1 MPPVQIRRVPR
12 ISGGHRLK
20 ALLIM
25 AHGSPRPEANDDIR
39 AVAEV
44 IRSRNVYPIVEI
56 GYLDCN
62 EPDIAG
68 AVDLCVA
75 AGAREIIAVPYFLHS
90 GKHFVRDLPDA
101 LKESATRHP
110 GVEIQMGDY
119 IGRQSAMT
127 EVVQNRIAAISP
139 RRERGQG

>member
-1 MPPVQIRRVPR
+1 M
-12 ISGGHRLK
+12 K

-25 AHGSPRPEANDDIR
+25 AHGSPRSEANDDIL

-44 IRSRNVYPIVEI
+44 IRSRNAYPIVEV

-62 EPDIAG
+62 DPDIPA

-75 AGAREIIAVPYFLHS
+75 AGALEIIAVPYFLHS

-101 LKESATRHP
+101 LKDAATRHP
-110 GVEIQMGDY
+110 GVAIRMSDY
-119 IGRQSAMT
+119 LGRQPVMAD
-127 EVVQNRIAAISP
+127 VVRDRIAAIT
-139 RRERGQG
+139 

>member
-1 MPPVQIRRVPR
+1 M
-12 ISGGHRLK
+12 K

-44 IRSRNVYPIVEI
+44 IRSRNEYPIVEI

-62 EPDIAG
+62 DPDIGA

-75 AGAREIIAVPYFLHS
+75 AGTREIVAVPYFLHS

-101 LKESATRHP
+101 LRDAALRHP
-110 GVEIQMGDY
+110 GVAIQMGDY
-119 IGRQSAMT
+119 LGRQEAMS
-127 EVVQNRIAAISP
+127 EVLRDRIAAIK
-139 RRERGQG
+139 

>member
-1 MPPVQIRRVPR
+1 M
-12 ISGGHRLK
+12 K

-39 AVAEV
+39 AVAELL
-44 IRSRNVYPIVEI
+44 RSRNEYPIVEI

-62 EPDIAG
+62 DPDIGA

-75 AGAREIIAVPYFLHS
+75 AGAREIVAVPYFLHS

-101 LKESATRHP
+101 LKEAGLRHP
-110 GVEIQMGDY
+110 IVVIQMGDY
-119 IGRQSAMT
+119 LGRQPAMS
-127 EVVQNRIAAISP
+127 EVLRDRIAAITLS